1 MNDMVNAP
9 DDDDDDTFSQDINND
24 IEAEQNLKKA
34 ISEIRELY
42 KNNKRQIPEH
52 VERLLKLLKKKA
64 EE

>member
-1 MNDMVNAP
+1 MVNAP